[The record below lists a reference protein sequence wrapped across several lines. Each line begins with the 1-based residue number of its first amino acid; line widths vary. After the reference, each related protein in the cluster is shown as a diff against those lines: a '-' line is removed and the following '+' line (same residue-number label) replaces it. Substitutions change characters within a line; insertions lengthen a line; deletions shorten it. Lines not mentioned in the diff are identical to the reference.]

1 MIGSRETLSQPQSR
15 RTASP
20 PSRERVGAGAGG
32 AGGGAALIS
41 IAEHLGPTTWPGLIL
56 LYFSPLIGIL
66 VGGGIEQISMWD
78 QRRRAN
84 AALTNA
90 RKTIEQ
96 QLNNSN
102 ASDAHKDKLRALLEQ
117 MDREVAEA
125 QVDVVRSIRWSQGW
139 ERRTAE
145 GAASATTTPPP

>member
-41 IAEHLGPTTWPGLIL
+41 IAQHLGPNTWPGLIL
-56 LYFSPLIGIL
+56 LYCSPLIGIL

-102 ASDAHKDKLRALLEQ
+102 ASDGHKDKLRALLEQ

-125 QVDVVRSIRWSQGW
+125 QVDVVRSIRWS
-139 ERRTAE
+139 
-145 GAASATTTPPP
+145 

>member
-41 IAEHLGPTTWPGLIL
+41 IAQHLGPNTWPGLIL
-56 LYFSPLIGIL
+56 LYCSPLIGIL

-96 QLNNSN
+96 QLEGAVGADGSRGRRSAGGCSQVN
-102 ASDAHKDKLRALLEQ
+102 Q
-117 MDREVAEA
+117 VVVEVAA
-125 QVDVVRSIRWSQGW
+125 PYIG
-139 ERRTAE
+139 RRGE
-145 GAASATTTPPP
+145 FDDDTPAITRT